1 MIHLQGDS
9 HLQIILFSIS
19 EYHISYCFS
28 EGLYNILHCLKIKI
42 SLVMKSQK
50 IINRFYIRE
59 CDSGEIRERH
69 ELLGKEMKNK
79 FQLHGN
85 YNFY

>member
-50 IINRFYIRE
+50 IINFGFTLE
-59 CDSGEIRERH
+59 NVTVEKLDMSFSA
-69 ELLGKEMKNK
+69 KK
-79 FQLHGN
+79 
-85 YNFY
+85 